1 MDNVI
6 ILHPCQRDTG
16 KYAALGPNIML
27 PEGCIMLPE
36 GRRPEGSIMQPQGSI
51 MWPVGGI
58 FSCSRGQG
66 WHIKIITWQVRIKEL
81 YGPRAVSWKIYGPMI
96 QP

>member
-1 MDNVI
+1 MVGNVI

-27 PEGCIMLPE
+27 PEG
-36 GRRPEGSIMQPQGSI
+36 RRPKGNIMQPEGSI

-58 FSCSRGQG
+58 FSRAEGRGA
-66 WHIKIITWQVRIKEL
+66 IFTIL
-81 YGPRAVSWKIYGPMI
+81 YGRAYIASGPRCKP
-96 QP
+96 